1 MQPAAV
7 PVPKTAA
14 LAAVK
19 PRVLQFDAELGVP
32 ITAQEEVIIQTAKA
46 EPVSLPWRQ
55 SFTDVPNTHREREA
69 AMRAALQALYSIHL
83 ASEFYD
89 AMPIDIVW
97 DSEQNQ
103 RKVVTTSTV
112 PPFALV
118 LPPCVPKATRLVT
131 ASPHPH
137 KVAVTV
143 RFKTKATRSREG
155 VTQASP
161 QGTGAPKGS
170 PQKASPPKASAK
182 ASGAKGQGKQPA
194 VVVPPEQ
201 QEEEEK
207 PAAEHVFFAVPEWK
221 APRPAKTKERASD
234 AEIQK
239 EGSSSGPPA
248 DGPPAG
254 WIWDGDE
261 TMHPFWAVT
270 RMGDEKRMSL
280 DKKNPDDISSPFN
293 MTYLDLSFN
302 TLTVGKVAD
311 RAVTMTAEVIVPC
324 LTNNIEIPKG
334 AQLLLQVEPP
344 RREPKPSK
352 RNWRDS
358 VAEELKAEKKAART
372 GESPCAAVDI

>member
-1 MQPAAV
+1 M
-7 PVPKTAA
+7 
-14 LAAVK
+14 
-19 PRVLQFDAELGVP
+19 
-32 ITAQEEVIIQTAKA
+32 
-46 EPVSLPWRQ
+46 
-55 SFTDVPNTHREREA
+55 
-69 AMRAALQALYSIHL
+69 
-83 ASEFYD
+83 
-89 AMPIDIVW
+89 
-97 DSEQNQ
+97 
-103 RKVVTTSTV
+103 
-112 PPFALV
+112 
-118 LPPCVPKATRLVT
+118 
-131 ASPHPH
+131 
-137 KVAVTV
+137 
-143 RFKTKATRSREG
+143 
-155 VTQASP
+155 
-161 QGTGAPKGS
+161 
-170 PQKASPPKASAK
+170 
-182 ASGAKGQGKQPA
+182 QGKQPA

-221 APRPAKTKERASD
+221 APQPAKTKERASD

-334 AQLLLQVEPP
+334 AELVLQTDEVKQEPS
-344 RREPKPSK
+344 PKK
-352 RNWRDS
+352 RTWMDS
-358 VAEELKAEKKAART
+358 VAEESRATEKAARKAT
-372 GESPCAAVDI
+372 SSGGVIDI

>member
-1 MQPAAV
+1 MVQRAEAVAASAQGADQRMKWIV
-7 PVPKTAA
+7 FKKAPEAGASAAPKTAA
-14 LAAVK
+14 VAAVR
-19 PRVLQFDAELGVP
+19 PRVLQFDAALGVP
-32 ITAQEEVIIQTAKA
+32 ITAQEEVSVPIQTAKDA
-46 EPVSLPWRQ
+46 VQLSLPWRQ
-55 SFTDVPNTHREREA
+55 SFTDVPNTSREREA

-83 ASEFYD
+83 TSEFYD

-112 PPFALV
+112 PPYTLV
-118 LPPCVPKATRLVT
+118 LPPCVPKATRLLTV
-131 ASPHPH
+131 SPHPH
-137 KVAVTV
+137 KVAVTA

-207 PAAEHVFFAVPEWK
+207 PATEHVFFAVPEWK
-221 APRPAKTKERASD
+221 APQPAKTKEGASTAD
-234 AEIQK
+234 VQK

-254 WIWDGDE
+254 WVWDGDE
-261 TMHPFWAVT
+261 TMHPYWAVT
-270 RMGDEKRMSL
+270 RMNEET
-280 DKKNPDDISSPFN
+280 KKDSS
-293 MTYLDLSFN
+293 
-302 TLTVGKVAD
+302 
-311 RAVTMTAEVIVPC
+311 
-324 LTNNIEIPKG
+324 
-334 AQLLLQVEPP
+334 
-344 RREPKPSK
+344 
-352 RNWRDS
+352 S
-358 VAEELKAEKKAART
+358 V
-372 GESPCAAVDI
+372 